1 MLAADE
7 LKKLQKFFNSKQEQI
22 LINSFKALSDANR
35 HHIFE
40 LLKNSKKLSTSEI
53 AKALKISVP
62 LASQH
67 LKTLEQANLVIKE
80 KSGQKKIYHLNL
92 DSNFVKIIINHQ
104 QK

>member
-7 LKKLQKFFNSKQEQI
+7 LKKLRKFFNSKQEQI

-53 AKALKISVP
+53 AETLKISIP

-67 LKTLEQANLVIKE
+67 LKTLEQAKLIIKE
-80 KSGQKKIYHLNL
+80 KSGQKKLYHLN
-92 DSNFVKIIINHQ
+92 SENNFVKIITSH
-104 QK
+104 K